1 MSRFYAAIPAL
12 AALML
17 LFTGCKKEPQQ
28 PEQPPQ
34 PSTVAVSGVSLN
46 SSTLSLSEGAT
57 GKLTVTVSPS
67 NATNKNVIWKTSDG
81 TIAKIDTDGTV
92 TAGKAGTATIS
103 VITVDGAKT
112 AECKVTV
119 TAKTVSVTGVT
130 LDDSSKEVTLEVGGT
145 ATLKATVA
153 PADASDK
160 AITWSSSDESV
171 ATVSSEGVV
180 TAKGAG
186 TAVITVTTKDGSKT
200 ATSKVTVKDKAVSV
214 ESVTI
219 DQTTLSLVEG
229 SKQKLVATVK
239 PDDATNKKV
248 TWKSS
253 DPKVA
258 TVEDDGTV
266 GAVKAG
272 SATITVTTVDGE
284 KTASCKVTVTSKTIS
299 VESVTIDKATLSLV
313 EGSKQKL
320 VATVKPDD
328 ATNKKVTW
336 KSSDPKVA
344 TVEDDG
350 TVGAVKAGS
359 ATITVTTVDGE
370 KTATCKVTVT
380 AKTIAVTGVE
390 LDKTSLAM
398 TIGGTYTLTATV
410 KPENASN
417 KDVTWSTSDASIATV
432 SNGKVTAVKKGTATI
447 KVQTKDGSFE
457 KTCTVTVKD
466 FRWFYTQ
473 NSGSS
478 TSFGPGGAN
487 PEPFTFTY
495 IMGSNSG
502 SLGDSMKITLSDG
515 TGYTYYDGDES
526 HWDFKVVSNN
536 GCITLTKEKNTYGS
550 SSYYYANV
558 AFKKNGTAKV
568 RLTYDNGVVTLSQDV
583 TFNVYLDGSKK
594 WKFRIQKATSGE
606 TDFSGNITGTL
617 SDKYVAFIVTD
628 LSNKPIEDLTKS
640 HYTINNLWPDN
651 TTLSTGIYSQQASGR
666 NYWVMYLYFENK
678 GSGYVELNYTDGES
692 MISTKNISV
701 RVN

>member
-1 MSRFYAAIPAL
+1 MKRRMNRFYAAIPAL

-219 DQTTLSLVEG
+219 D
-229 SKQKLVATVK
+229 
-239 PDDATNKKV
+239 
-248 TWKSS
+248 
-253 DPKVA
+253 
-258 TVEDDGTV
+258 
-266 GAVKAG
+266 
-272 SATITVTTVDGE
+272 
-284 KTASCKVTVTSKTIS
+284 
-299 VESVTIDKATLSLV
+299 KATLSLV

-359 ATITVTTVDGE
+359 ATITVTTADGS

-398 TIGGTYTLTATV
+398 TIGGTYTLTAIV

-466 FRWFYTQ
+466 FRWCYTQ

-478 TSFGPGGAN
+478 TSLGPGGAN
-487 PEPFTFTY
+487 PEPYTFTY

-515 TGYTYYDGDES
+515 TGHTYYDGDES

-640 HYTINNLWPDN
+640 HYTINNWWPDN

-666 NYWVMYLYFENK
+666 NYWVMFLYFENK